1 MKHHPRYPKTK
12 CGLIEVLPGRLERLD
27 AHRGR
32 CAERQKPN
40 EKYNNVDSRIMHRM
54 IHRYSSIAQ
63 MNLSYRQEGHK
74 PSKVIFFDQKHC
86 TAQRR
91 LKTEEEGWHQVVHT
105 IVVPVP
111 GDVAQHD
118 LHPPVRDEHQPKLT
132 QCIKPKNESKVKIII

>member
-1 MKHHPRYPKTK
+1 MIRIRLVDLFVFRVNRIRIGFGQLFDLAAHRIESFADHQTDQIKIADYQIADVDEIEKPGILKHHPRYPKTK

-63 MNLSYRQEGHK
+63 MNLS
-74 PSKVIFFDQKHC
+74 
-86 TAQRR
+86 
-91 LKTEEEGWHQVVHT
+91 
-105 IVVPVP
+105 
-111 GDVAQHD
+111 
-118 LHPPVRDEHQPKLT
+118 
-132 QCIKPKNESKVKIII
+132 